1 MLLFFLLPRT
11 INDHRDGQRETHII
25 AFYFGGVEYEKRGD
39 DRKARYK
46 GRGEVYDMRLS
57 HEEDG
62 GVYPSGGLDPK
73 SSCNFCEKKM

>member
-1 MLLFFLLPRT
+1 MIIEMDKERHILLLSIL
-11 INDHRDGQRETHII
+11 GV
-25 AFYFGGVEYEKRGD
+25 VEYERGN

-46 GRGEVYDMRLS
+46 GRGEVYDMKLS